1 MKSSLVVTLAVLAG
15 AGSAFAQTTSVDRAF
30 TATGTSCEDVT
41 WSDETLEQYPNIAQA
56 CREVMERDGRY
67 YVRFEGEVQRVR
79 NRGRE
84 VTVDFE
90 GGDRL
95 TLTPPEDMSLYIDGR
110 QRSPRDLAPG
120 DRLNFYV
127 PQDQLVATFFAGEP
141 QSAPAEEAP
150 IRAPEP
156 EERYAA
162 TEFDQDRLPQ
172 TASALPFAAL
182 AGMLLVVLGAALT
195 AWRRLS

>member
-1 MKSSLVVTLAVLAG
+1 
-15 AGSAFAQTTSVDRAF
+15 
-30 TATGTSCEDVT
+30 
-41 WSDETLEQYPNIAQA
+41 
-56 CREVMERDGRY
+56 
-67 YVRFEGEVQRVR
+67 
-79 NRGRE
+79 
-84 VTVDFE
+84 
-90 GGDRL
+90 
-95 TLTPPEDMSLYIDGR
+95 PEDMSLYIDGR

-141 QSAPAEEAP
+141 QSAPAEQAP